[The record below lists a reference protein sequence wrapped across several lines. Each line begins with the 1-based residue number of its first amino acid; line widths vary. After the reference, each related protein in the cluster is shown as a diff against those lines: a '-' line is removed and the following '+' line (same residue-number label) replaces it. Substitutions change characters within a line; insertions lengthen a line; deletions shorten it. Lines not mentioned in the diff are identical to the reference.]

1 MANRIMH
8 MKDQLPKDRLSA
20 SQAEEVA
27 IAVFGRIAADEER
40 LGRFFDLTGLRPDG
54 MREAVASPGFF
65 ENVLDHAV
73 SYEPLLISIAGELGM
88 KPERIVQAHAC
99 LAPRFE

>member
-1 MANRIMH
+1 MH
-8 MKDQLPKDRLSA
+8 VKDQFSKDRLSR
-20 SQAEEVA
+20 SQAEDVA
-27 IAVFGRIAADEER
+27 IAVFGRITADEER

-65 ENVLDHAV
+65 ENVLDHVV
-73 SYEPLLISIAGELGM
+73 SYEPLLISIAGELRM

>member
-8 MKDQLPKDRLSA
+8 AKDQFSKDRLSP

-27 IAVFGRIAADEER
+27 IAVFGRITSDEER

-54 MREAVASPGFF
+54 MREAAASPGFF
-65 ENVLDHAV
+65 ENVLDHVV
-73 SYEPLLISIAGELGM
+73 SYEA
-88 KPERIVQAHAC
+88 
-99 LAPRFE
+99 APDIDRR

>member
-1 MANRIMH
+1 MH
-8 MKDQLPKDRLSA
+8 AKDQLSKDRLSP

-27 IAVFGRIAADEER
+27 IAVFGRITADEER

-54 MREAVASPGFF
+54 MREAAASPGFF
-65 ENVLDHAV
+65 ENVLDHVV
-73 SYEPLLISIAGELGM
+73 SYEPLLISIAGELRM
-88 KPERIVQAHAC
+88 RPERIVQAHAC